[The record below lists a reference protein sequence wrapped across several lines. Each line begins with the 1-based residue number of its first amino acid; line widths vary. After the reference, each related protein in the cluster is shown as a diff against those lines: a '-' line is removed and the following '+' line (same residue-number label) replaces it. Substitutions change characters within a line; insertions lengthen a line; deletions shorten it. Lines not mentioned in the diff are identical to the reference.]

1 MKLKELISEKVVV
14 DSKIQSEIDE
24 LGILS
29 QQIEKIKK
37 QLQPLQKRYGEVVE
51 EIIPVIDK
59 LDKETLTTNNFVMKI
74 IRRGYE
80 RENYSYKEGFLN
92 GLNKVNE
99 NTKKILQQI
108 LEETKKLTKINPSFS
123 VKPIGEGREGQLYS
137 WYKWFKVV
145 IKRLLKNFKGI
156 SDGNKILKRLV

>member
-1 MKLKELISEKVVV
+1 MKLKSLISEKVVI
-14 DSKIQSEIDE
+14 DTTLQNEIDE
-24 LGILS
+24 LGKLS

-37 QLQPLQKRYGEVVE
+37 QLKPLQKRYGKVVE
-51 EIIPVIDK
+51 DIIPFIDK

-123 VKPIGEGREGQLYS
+123 VKPIGEGVGDKLKL
-137 WYKWFKVV
+137 WYNKFKMV

-156 SDGNKILKRLV
+156 SDGNKILRRLI